1 MSWKEEIKKE
11 DTFSSDG
18 QKMQLIIEELEFK
31 LEDFKMRNE
40 FEPKRINYNH
50 VMGRMEKA
58 IRFAKEIQ
66 EELQ

>member
-31 LEDFKMRNE
+31 LED
-40 FEPKRINYNH
+40 PKRINYNH